1 MAGLLRPQKLT
12 IEQNS
17 LCDMLTHWQSWERL
31 PGRRHR
37 LLFLRVCHVAAVKS
51 LSGIVGRGVLK
62 WLGHIQ
68 ELYKLEL
75 A

>member
-1 MAGLLRPQKLT
+1 
-12 IEQNS
+12 
-17 LCDMLTHWQSWERL
+17 
-31 PGRRHR
+31 